1 MASASK
7 ALASISIRE
16 DPEQLYE
23 LLEHI
28 GTGSYGEVFK
38 ARHVASGS
46 FAAVK
51 VIKLEPGE
59 ELSEVLN
66 EVNFLRDCRHRNIV
80 AYMGSYMK
88 RGQVKG
94 QKIIWIVM
102 EFCGGGS
109 VEGTCKSLR
118 GSLTEQE
125 IVCILRESLQGL
137 EFLHSRNKI
146 HRDIKCGNILMT
158 DKGEVKLA
166 DFGVSTQLSNTFS
179 KRHTFIGT
187 PYWMAPEVITSEQQN
202 TAYDY
207 KADIW
212 SLGITAIEM
221 AEGAP
226 PMFETHP
233 MRVLFMIPKL
243 DPPTLKDKS
252 KWCVFKSERLRLV
265 VLADNPVRAGLKT
278 FTTFCARASTRTQ
291 TGGSPQASCCRSVQR
306 AFFEYLNLPIKASD
320 DDTAQHP
327 FLKADLDT
335 PRIVIAFIERSRE
348 AKRSRMA
355 QSAAA
360 RGSAVGRDDRNHDD
374 DDNDDEDHETDNELD
389 PESRSPSINL
399 LDESPSPGIDHQH
412 AAGANGHAAEVQ
424 VAQSGHQAGGLSSSV
439 ANMLHSNSVDID
451 GGTSTMVPLQQ
462 HQQHPQQP
470 PIDFAAGIP
479 TASEQEP
486 DEDAMLE
493 ESSTVK
499 VKPGP
504 NVQPHV
510 ALSDNQVE
518 SPPGSAGQGS
528 SSQTPATAPLGSS
541 QGLPN
546 GRSSAS
552 QQASQMHNIHSYA
565 DDEQMQLKSGRQPSV
580 KRDPSGVIRSGQ
592 QTAGHAMER
601 SDRRAQ
607 GVSSV
612 SVGPIARQG
621 SAVDAGRPAATSPA
635 RETPFSE
642 AARPTFKAERV
653 CRLSIQVNCANY
665 LGDTLLFGTDD
676 GLYAFETK
684 ERDAR
689 LMTLSNRRYAQLDIL
704 EDLNLIVSRSG
715 KYDVVSI
722 HDITSITRFRKRS
735 KFETETRLKKMK
747 DTKGCDKYSITRTR
761 TSVYL
766 CVSMP
771 RSVIVMKWAP
781 HPFNKFMK
789 LKEIPIDF
797 RPTIMDI
804 CESRTG
810 DILLYVNTAT
820 SFRICDFQ
828 NVTIEDVQTQGLALE
843 QLGAPV
849 KGVLL
854 GESFVACYT
863 NMALV
868 QSLDNCRESLSA
880 ITFRSPLTFA
890 ARIGEDYLVAG
901 STLVV
906 DVINSLTGRIVHAFE
921 TKRDKI
927 RSLSLLVARNTKLFL
942 LAEEEKDG
950 SRTAAIILIELC

>member
-109 VEGTCKSLR
+109 VEGTCKR
-118 GSLTEQE
+118 
-125 IVCILRESLQGL
+125 
-137 EFLHSRNKI
+137 
-146 HRDIKCGNILMT
+146 NILMT

-252 KWCVFKSERLRLV
+252 KWSQDFHNFLRACLDKDPDRRLS
-265 VLADNPVRAGLKT
+265 
-278 FTTFCARASTRTQ
+278 ASQ
-291 TGGSPQASCCRSVQR
+291 LLS
-306 AFFEYLNLPIKASD
+306 
-320 DDTAQHP
+320 HP

-504 NVQPHV
+504 N
-510 ALSDNQVE
+510 
-518 SPPGSAGQGS
+518 
-528 SSQTPATAPLGSS
+528 
-541 QGLPN
+541 
-546 GRSSAS
+546 
-552 QQASQMHNIHSYA
+552 
-565 DDEQMQLKSGRQPSV
+565 LKSGRQPSV
-580 KRDPSGVIRSGQ
+580 KRDPSG
-592 QTAGHAMER
+592 
-601 SDRRAQ
+601 
-607 GVSSV
+607 
-612 SVGPIARQG
+612 
-621 SAVDAGRPAATSPA
+621 
-635 RETPFSE
+635 
-642 AARPTFKAERV
+642 TFKAERV

-863 NMALV
+863 
-868 QSLDNCRESLSA
+868 
-880 ITFRSPLTFA
+880 T
-890 ARIGEDYLVAG
+890 RIGEDYLVAG